1 MTYGDDIAR
10 DSNGNPILDRYGRP
24 VHKRPNTR
32 MTQPPQR
39 RPRREEPLPDDYTR
53 FDMPRQ
59 ERPSQERPGPERPR
73 QEIPRQE
80 LPRQEQPRQYIPT
93 ARPTSNPGAAPH
105 YSQPTAPQPARPQQQ
120 VYRPTR
126 RRKGPGCVGGTGIL
140 ILVVFALLA
149 GMFLWADTKLTR
161 VEALPAPRPANTAG
175 TNWLLVGS
183 DSRQGLSEKDIS
195 KLNTGGDIGSSRT
208 DTIMLLHI
216 PTSGQPTLISIP
228 RDSYVNIP
236 GQGKN
241 KINAAFTI
249 GGPQLLTQTVEQTTG
264 LRIDHYAEIGFGG
277 FAGMVDAVGSVEIC
291 VDEPIADDVI
301 SLYLDAGCQKMDGP
315 TALSYVRT
323 RATPL
328 GDLDRVERQRKFF
341 AALMKKT
348 TSPATMINPLRSI
361 PLISKTGSAFIVGE
375 KDHAW
380 HLARV
385 ALSLKSGART
395 ETIPL
400 GGFADTAVGSVVLW
414 DDAATEAL
422 LGPLR

>member
-10 DSNGNPILDRYGRP
+10 DHNGNPILDRYGRP
-24 VHKRPNTR
+24 VRKSPNTR
-32 MTQPPQR
+32 MPQPPQP
-39 RPRREEPLPDDYTR
+39 RPRNEEPLFDDYTR
-53 FDMPRQ
+53 VDMPRL
-59 ERPSQERPGPERPR
+59 ERPGQEQPR

-80 LPRQEQPRQYIPT
+80 RPRQYIPT
-93 ARPTSNPGAAPH
+93 ARPTASPNAAPH
-105 YSQPTAPQPARPQQQ
+105 YSQPAAPQPAQPQSTRPQQQ
-120 VYRPTR
+120 GYRPTR

-140 ILVVFALLA
+140 ILTVVVLLV

-341 AALMKKT
+341 AALMNKA

-361 PLISKTGSAFIVGE
+361 QLISNTGSAFIVGE

>member
-10 DSNGNPILDRYGRP
+10 DRNGKPILDRYGRP
-24 VHKRPNTR
+24 VRKRPNTKR
-32 MTQPPQR
+32 QQPPQR
-39 RPRREEPLPDDYTR
+39 RPRREERQQPLDDRTR
-53 FDMPRQ
+53 TDMPRVERPQQVRPPQSRPQQ
-59 ERPSQERPGPERPR
+59 ERA
-73 QEIPRQE
+73 
-80 LPRQEQPRQYIPT
+80 RQYIPPS
-93 ARPTSNPGAAPH
+93 RPTPQQRP
-105 YSQPTAPQPARPQQQ
+105 QPQRPQPAAPKQQG
-120 VYRPTR
+120 YRPTR
-126 RRKGPGCVGGTGIL
+126 RRQAPGCLRGVGAL
-140 ILVVFALLA
+140 LLVAVLLLA
-149 GMFLWADTKLTR
+149 GVFLWADTKLTR
-161 VEALPAPRPANTAG
+161 VEALPDDRIANTAG

-183 DSRQGLSEKDIS
+183 DSRQGLSEDQIAE
-195 KLNTGGDIGSSRT
+195 LNTGGDIGVGRT

-216 PTSGQPTLISIP
+216 PRSGQPTLISIP

-236 GQGKN
+236 GHGED
-241 KINAAFTI
+241 KINSAFTI
-249 GGPQLLTQTVEQTTG
+249 GGPQLLTQTVEQSTG

-277 FAGMVDAVGSVEIC
+277 FAGMVDAVGGVEIC

-323 RATPL
+323 RATPM

-341 AALMKKT
+341 SALMDKA
-348 TSPATMINPLRSI
+348 TSPATIVNPFRTI

-385 ALSLKSGART
+385 ALSLKSGVRT

-414 DDAATEAL
+414 DEAGTEAL
-422 LGPLR
+422 LAPLR

>member
-1 MTYGDDIAR
+1 MAYGSDDIAR
-10 DSNGNPILDRYGRP
+10 DRNGKPILDRYGRP
-24 VHKRPNTR
+24 VRKRPGSR
-32 MTQPPQR
+32 VSQPPQR
-39 RPRREEPLPDDYTR
+39 RPRTDRTQV
-53 FDMPRQ
+53 DMPQVGRQ
-59 ERPSQERPGPERPR
+59 EPQRPRQYIPPAQPERPR
-73 QEIPRQE
+73 QEYQRPGYQRRDYQRPQYQPRRESSPRQNY
-80 LPRQEQPRQYIPT
+80 R
-93 ARPTSNPGAAPH
+93 
-105 YSQPTAPQPARPQQQ
+105 PARPAPRPA
-120 VYRPTR
+120 YRSTKPR
-126 RRKGPGCVGGTGIL
+126 RNPAQGCMRGIGAFLIITILLIGGL
-140 ILVVFALLA
+140 
-149 GMFLWADTKLTR
+149 FLWADTKLTR
-161 VEALPAPRPANTAG
+161 VEALPDQRLANTAG

-183 DSRQGLSEKDIS
+183 DSRQGLSEEEIA
-195 KLNTGGDIGSSRT
+195 KLNTGGDIGVGRT

-216 PTSGQPTLISIP
+216 PSSGQPTLISIP

-236 GQGKN
+236 GHGED
-241 KINAAFTI
+241 KINSAFTI
-249 GGPQLLTQTVEQTTG
+249 GGPQLLTQTVEQSTG

-277 FAGMVDAVGSVEIC
+277 FSGMVDAVGGVEIC

-323 RATPL
+323 RATPM

-341 AALMKKT
+341 AALMDKA
-348 TSPATMINPLRSI
+348 TSPATIANPFRTI
-361 PLISKTGSAFIVGE
+361 PLISETGSAFIVGE
-375 KDHAW
+375 KEHAW

-385 ALSLKSGART
+385 SLALKGGVKT